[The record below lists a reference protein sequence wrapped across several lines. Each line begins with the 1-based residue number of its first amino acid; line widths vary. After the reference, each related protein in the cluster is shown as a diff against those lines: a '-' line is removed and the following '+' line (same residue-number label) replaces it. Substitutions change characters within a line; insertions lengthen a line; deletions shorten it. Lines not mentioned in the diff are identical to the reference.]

1 MRFKKLYNLLLCV
14 STLVAFS
21 TCHTIQTTTQANSW
35 KPAVQ
40 VEFPEINFEVP
51 QLELNAFESVAIL
64 DDSEFMDVTR
74 IDITDVF
81 TASDMH
87 DVTITDP
94 KLFAWDNELLID
106 LTRIREDAY
115 AFPLPGAKLISDY
128 KGSRKNHTGVDLKT
142 FAKDTVV
149 SAFDGIVRMSKP
161 YAAYGNVIVVRHY
174 NGLETLYSHN
184 SKNLVKPGDRV
195 TAGQPIALVG
205 RTGRAT
211 TDHLHFEVRING
223 QHFDPKLLFNMENHT
238 LQDKSLL
245 CVKSGNNIRVNL
257 VDPFPYQASYLNQ
270 QEPSQNL

>member
-21 TCHTIQTTTQANSW
+21 TCHTIQTTTQTNSW
-35 KPAVQ
+35 KPAAQ
-40 VEFPEINFEVP
+40 VVFPEITFEIP

-74 IDITDVF
+74 VDITDVF
-81 TASDMH
+81 TASDMQ
-87 DVTITDP
+87 DVTVRDP

-106 LTRIREDAY
+106 LTQIREDAY
-115 AFPLPGAKLISDY
+115 SFPLRGAKLISDY
-128 KGSRKNHTGVDLKT
+128 KGNRKNHTGVDLKT
-142 FAKDTVV
+142 FAKDTIV
-149 SAFDGIVRMSKP
+149 SAFDGVVRMSKP

-184 SKNLVKPGDRV
+184 AKNLVKPGERV

-211 TDHLHFEVRING
+211 TDHLHFEVRVNG
-223 QHFDPKLLFNMENHT
+223 HHFDPKLLFDMNSQE

-245 CVKSGNNIRVNL
+245 CVKSGNSIKVNL
-257 VDPFPYQASYLNQ
+257 VDPFPYQASYLKP
-270 QEPSQNL
+270 QETV